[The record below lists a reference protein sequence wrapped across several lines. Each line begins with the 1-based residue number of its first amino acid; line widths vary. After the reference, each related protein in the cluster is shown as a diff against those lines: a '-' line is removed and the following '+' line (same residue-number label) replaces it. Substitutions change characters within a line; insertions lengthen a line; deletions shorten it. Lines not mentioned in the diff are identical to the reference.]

1 MKQTFVTLDK
11 RSKKARKA
19 YYAKQRQTWGELN
32 PVTRTMPN
40 GKAYNRKKNK
50 EKDKRMGREFC
61 DSLSFFICQN
71 CIAPKSVIRKYWF
84 IDDSSIL
91 CVSMF

>member
-50 EKDKRMGREFC
+50 EKDKKIGREFC
-61 DSLSFFICQN
+61 DSLSFLF
-71 CIAPKSVIRKYWF
+71 AGG
-84 IDDSSIL
+84 
-91 CVSMF
+91 